1 MFLRGAHFKDLERVS
16 FGRAGVCLCNTL
28 PYRNVQLSEMSDC
41 PTHAARREKERK
53 KIQGNN
59 LVTRSLF
66 THTQGLSGDGVDP
79 AVMTS
84 WVILETT
91 RSAISC
97 LSSSMCSP
105 IRGIELSI
113 TCHRRQKQQ
122 LVRWFPAGRCLFQLT
137 SYINLF
143 CVSTS
148 FPISIVTPLL
158 MLKHAWLFQV
168 CDFA

>member
-1 MFLRGAHFKDLERVS
+1 MFRCMTCYWSDVIFIWKESKGQMCSLGVPTLKSTWESPLEEQES
-16 FGRAGVCLCNTL
+16 VCPIHSHMGLFNSLGCLT
-28 PYRNVQLSEMSDC
+28 
-41 PTHAARREKERK
+41 ARHIQQGERK
-53 KIQGNN
+53 KEVQGNN

-122 LVRWFPAGRCLFQLT
+122 LVRWFPVGRCLFQLA
-137 SYINLF
+137 SYIN
-143 CVSTS
+143 
-148 FPISIVTPLL
+148 
-158 MLKHAWLFQV
+158 
-168 CDFA
+168 